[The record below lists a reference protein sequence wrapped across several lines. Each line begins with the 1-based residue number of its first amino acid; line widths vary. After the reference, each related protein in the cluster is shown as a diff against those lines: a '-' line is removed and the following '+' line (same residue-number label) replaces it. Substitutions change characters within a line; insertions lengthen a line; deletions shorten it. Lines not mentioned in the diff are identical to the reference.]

1 MIGALL
7 PGLFCGVVARILVP
21 GDAFRNMSGPKSWL
35 ASTVLGLAGALVGYL
50 ILTIGP
56 GIGDTNIFDRGGAL
70 SALIGTIIVLLIATF
85 FSRRGAARRAPSG
98 LTPRRI
104 PYPEC

>member
-7 PGLFCGVVARILVP
+7 LGLFCGVVARMLVP

-35 ASTVLGLAGALVGYL
+35 ISTVLGLAGALVGYL
-50 ILTIGP
+50 VFTIGL
-56 GIGDTNIFDRGGAL
+56 GIGDTSIFDWGGVL

-85 FSRRGAARRAPSG
+85 FLRRASHRPA
-98 LTPRRI
+98 
-104 PYPEC
+104 